1 MNLNILAYII
11 YTAIT
16 LYIIVWV
23 GRTFYVNGRVFILRL
38 FQNNAEQTDATN
50 NIILIAYYLFN
61 IGYAILQ
68 FQTWHKVEN
77 ISFLISSIAS
87 KTGILIA
94 ILAVTHYFNM
104 LLIFLLSRKTKNGF
118 ITSKK

>member
-16 LYIIVWV
+16 LYIIIWV
-23 GRTFYVNGRVFILRL
+23 GKTFYTNGRVFILRL

-61 IGYAILQ
+61 IGYSILQ
-68 FQTWHKVEN
+68 FQHWQRVESLS
-77 ISFLISSIAS
+77 ILISSIAS

-104 LLIFLLSRKTKNGF
+104 LLILLLSQKKKNKF
-118 ITSKK
+118 LIYKK

>member
-16 LYIIVWV
+16 LYIIIWV
-23 GRTFYVNGRVFILRL
+23 GKTFYTNGRVFILRL

-61 IGYAILQ
+61 IGYSILQ
-68 FQTWHKVEN
+68 FQHWQRVESLS
-77 ISFLISSIAS
+77 ILISSIAS

-104 LLIFLLSRKTKNGF
+104 LLILLLSQ
-118 ITSKK
+118 KKKKKFLIYKK